1 MVCLHLYSYA
11 WLLAIL
17 HVYYISKVIPSTFK
31 EIAAWAYE
39 RRAAAAARGRRPPSP
54 PWHRVSPCRPRA
66 AACRRACMAFG
77 LAATLLT
84 LRLMLGDGA
93 WRWLRCWWARG
104 RWRRGRA
111 GSWGAWDGGPV
122 VGGARRAPLRASE
135 RRVAGV
141 VLCEGLAA
149 PVLGRFTAKVLFDCL
164 FLWK

>member
-39 RRAAAAARGRRPPSP
+39 LRAAAAARGRRPPSP

-77 LAATLLT
+77 LAATLLM

-111 GSWGAWDGGPV
+111 GSWGSPRTASRLRAPRRGRGALRRT
-122 VGGARRAPLRASE
+122 GGACPRPLY
-135 RRVAGV
+135 
-141 VLCEGLAA
+141 C
-149 PVLGRFTAKVLFDCL
+149 
-164 FLWK
+164 